1 MLEVRKFMPAMSSF
15 KVLFSGYVMEAVEF
29 FKNLP
34 PTEREQSFLFYAG
47 DGTEGV

>member
-1 MLEVRKFMPAMSSF
+1 MLEVRKFTPAMGRF
-15 KVLFSGYVMEAVEF
+15 EVLFSGYVMEAAEF

-34 PTEREQSFLFYAG
+34 TAEREQSFLFYAG